1 MSPSPD
7 RSSKSPK
14 SPSPEPTVTTT
25 PESSSTE
32 LTPSAAPA
40 SPPTEVDSVE
50 AATDHAN
57 SAESEANAPIL
68 QRPPMRPVARPQPP
82 APPASPSKPAA
93 VHSPAPAKPEGSPT
107 PAGSAP
113 VSSVP
118 ALDDAELQAA
128 LRQQPIPPPSEPKQ
142 YRAIGLVRGRY
153 TPSEEEFT
161 CGTVVTADNTEL
173 KAVLLG
179 RVMSLV
185 RNHLDLAQEHL
196 WVVYPRTR
204 EASQELHVQIMGVWE
219 PETLKKDESED
230 ADEAEKAPVPS
241 AEPLLEDGFF
251 SIRGEVVF
259 LAPEENHVVV
269 KIQQAPRKSSQKAK
283 AFKLNLQGNLPGA
296 RTVGYFWD
304 LQVKRQ
310 DNALLIADGTCIGL
324 TPPRKKTPGEES
336 DRRGRPPRKFFGGG
350 NRGGAPGRTGG
361 SRPPIGSGA
370 PGGAPGGAVGSPMPK
385 RRDPAAKPVKRT
397 EPGSEE

>member
-1 MSPSPD
+1 
-7 RSSKSPK
+7 
-14 SPSPEPTVTTT
+14 
-25 PESSSTE
+25 
-32 LTPSAAPA
+32 L
-40 SPPTEVDSVE
+40 
-50 AATDHAN
+50 N
-57 SAESEANAPIL
+57 
-68 QRPPMRPVARPQPP
+68 
-82 APPASPSKPAA
+82 
-93 VHSPAPAKPEGSPT
+93 
-107 PAGSAP
+107 
-113 VSSVP
+113 
-118 ALDDAELQAA
+118 DAELQAA

-185 RNHLDLAQEHL
+185 RNHLDLTQEHL

-219 PETLKKDESED
+219 PETLKKEESE
-230 ADEAEKAPVPS
+230 EEGAEKAPAPS

-259 LAPEENHVVV
+259 LSPEESHVVV

-324 TPPRKKTPGEES
+324 TPPRKKTPGEEA
-336 DRRGRPPRKFFGGG
+336 DRRGRPPKKFFGGG
-350 NRGGAPGRTGG
+350 SRGGAPGRTGG

-370 PGGAPGGAVGSPMPK
+370 PGGAVGSPMPK
-385 RRDPAAKPVKRT
+385 RRDPASKPVKRT

>member
-7 RSSKSPK
+7 RSPKSPK
-14 SPSPEPTVTTT
+14 SPSPEPTVATT
-25 PESSSTE
+25 PDSPTE
-32 LTPSAAPA
+32 LTPPAVPALEPPEAVSGDADGTTELTESA
-40 SPPTEVDSVE
+40 S
-50 AATDHAN
+50 
-57 SAESEANAPIL
+57 SEAGAPIL

-82 APPASPSKPAA
+82 AQPATPAKPAA
-93 VHSPAPAKPEGSPT
+93 TSPPLAKPEAVVS
-107 PAGSAP
+107 SAP
-113 VSSVP
+113 GAVP
-118 ALDDAELQAA
+118 ATDSTALNDAELQAA

-219 PETLKKDESED
+219 PETLKKDESE
-230 ADEAEKAPVPS
+230 ETEETEKAPPPS

-259 LAPEENHVVV
+259 LAAEENHVVV

-324 TPPRKKTPGEES
+324 TPPRKKTAGEES
-336 DRRGRPPRKFFGGG
+336 DRRGRPPRKFFGGA
-350 NRGGAPGRTGG
+350 RGGAPGRGGG
-361 SRPPIGSGA
+361 SGRPPIGS
-370 PGGAPGGAVGSPMPK
+370 GAPGGAVGSPMPK
-385 RRDPAAKPVKRT
+385 RRDPASKPVKRT
-397 EPGSEE
+397 EPGGEE

>member
-7 RSSKSPK
+7 RSPKSPK

-25 PESSSTE
+25 PDSPTE
-32 LTPSAAPA
+32 LTPSAAPD
-40 SPPTEVDSVE
+40 SPSTDTGAPVSVDAVDPTDS
-50 AATDHAN
+50 ARSD
-57 SAESEANAPIL
+57 ANAPIL

-82 APPASPSKPAA
+82 APPANPSKPAA
-93 VHSPAPAKPEGSPT
+93 VHSPAPLKSDAIATPT
-107 PAGSAP
+107 SSAS
-113 VSSVP
+113 VSDSP
-118 ALDDAELQAA
+118 ALNEAELQAA

-185 RNHLDLAQEHL
+185 RNHLDLTQEHL

-219 PETLKKDESED
+219 PETLKKSEDESEA
-230 ADEAEKAPVPS
+230 ADEAEKAPTPS

-259 LAPEENHVVV
+259 LSPEESHVVV

-283 AFKLNLQGNLPGA
+283 AFKLNLQGELPGA

-324 TPPRKKTPGEES
+324 TPPRKKMPGEES
-336 DRRGRPPRKFFGGG
+336 DRRGRPPKKFFGGG
-350 NRGGAPGRTGG
+350 ARSGAPGRVGG
-361 SRPPIGSGA
+361 SRPPIGS
-370 PGGAPGGAVGSPMPK
+370 GAPGGAVGSPMPK
-385 RRDPAAKPVKRT
+385 RRDPASKPVKRT
-397 EPGSEE
+397 EPSGEE

>member
-14 SPSPEPTVTTT
+14 SPSPEPTATTP
-25 PESSSTE
+25 PESSPTE
-32 LTPSAAPA
+32 LTPPAAPH
-40 SPPTEVDSVE
+40 VDSTE
-50 AATDHAN
+50 ADPVDAV
-57 SAESEANAPIL
+57 AEPADAAQAEASAPIL

-82 APPASPSKPAA
+82 APPVSPAKPAA
-93 VHSPAPAKPEGSPT
+93 HSPTSAKPDGIASP
-107 PAGSAP
+107 A
-113 VSSVP
+113 SSVP
-118 ALDDAELQAA
+118 ASGAPALNDAELQAA

-161 CGTVVTADNTEL
+161 CGTVMTADNTEL

-219 PETLKKDESED
+219 PETLKKDEAEETEASET
-230 ADEAEKAPVPS
+230 APTPS
-241 AEPLLEDGFF
+241 PEPLLEDGFF

-259 LAPEENHVVV
+259 LSPEENHVVV

-283 AFKLNLQGNLPGA
+283 AFKLNLQGNLPGT

-336 DRRGRPPRKFFGGG
+336 DRRGRPPKKFFGGG
-350 NRGGAPGRTGG
+350 GRGGAPGRTGG
-361 SRPPIGSGA
+361 SRPPVGSGA
-370 PGGAPGGAVGSPMPK
+370 PGGAIGSPMPK
-385 RRDPAAKPVKRT
+385 RRDPASKPVKRT